1 MIKNFLKFI
10 FILIFIFPIN
20 QSFSHEEVA
29 DSQCNLF
36 IKNVINNYESIKDHY
51 WVSYTDPLYGFE
63 IENMDPNLIYKDKD
77 GETFGDTKF
86 RRDENG
92 NIFIGNVFSTYA
104 SKTKLKAGDK
114 IVEIMAK
121 IQKFIMMKK

>member
-51 WVSYTDPLYGFE
+51 WVA
-63 IENMDPNLIYKDKD
+63 IQIHCM
-77 GETFGDTKF
+77 
-86 RRDENG
+86 
-92 NIFIGNVFSTYA
+92 A
-104 SKTKLKAGDK
+104 LK
-114 IVEIMAK
+114 
-121 IQKFIMMKK
+121 